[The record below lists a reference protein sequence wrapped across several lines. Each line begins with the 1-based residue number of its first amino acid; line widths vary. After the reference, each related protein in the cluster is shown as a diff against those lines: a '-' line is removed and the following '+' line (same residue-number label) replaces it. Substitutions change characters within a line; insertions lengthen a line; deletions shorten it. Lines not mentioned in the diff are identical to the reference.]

1 MSLKFVQCTLLKNKS
16 PQERYIVVQKLNYCF
31 NCLSPNHKVTQCPS
45 QNSCKFRNCNER
57 HITLL
62 HGGRPPIPSAQRS
75 RSINVS
81 VDSTTTTEHVLATQG
96 EPNTTVLL
104 QILSITIHNNDC
116 HVTTYACLDQ
126 GSTCSILSKDMA
138 LALKIPLRNP
148 KELTLRRIN
157 TACSQYVHEGDLEI
171 ADSSSSVKYLW
182 KKVLVMENP
191 QIPQLN
197 INRSHV
203 SASYKPLN
211 ANNFPILKTCDVT
224 ALLGLDVFDLMVG
237 RNILSGP
244 ANTPTAVQCL
254 LGWFLTG
261 PCMSNSA
268 TIPNQNKIVDTY
280 FCDDCFSWESAL
292 LD

>member
-1 MSLKFVQCTLLKNKS
+1 MEIAKHSALHEPSEKCYNKLTTSFSQFIEFLSLKFVQCTLLKNKS
-16 PQERYIVVQKLNYCF
+16 PQECYIVVQKLNFCF
-31 NCLSPNHKVTQCPS
+31 NCSSPNHKVTQCPS
-45 QNSCKFRNCNER
+45 QHSCKFRNCNER
-57 HITLL
+57 HNTLL
-62 HGGRPPIPSAQRS
+62 HGGRPSILSAQ

-104 QILSITIHNNDC
+104 QILSLTIHNNDC
-116 HVTTYACLDQ
+116 HVTTYAFLDQ
-126 GSTCSILSKDMA
+126 GSTCSILYKDMA
-138 LALKIPLRNP
+138 LALKNPLRNP

-203 SASYKPLN
+203 SASYKHLN
-211 ANNFPILKTCDVT
+211 AINFPNLKICDVT
-224 ALLGLDVFDLMVG
+224 ALL
-237 RNILSGP
+237 
-244 ANTPTAVQCL
+244 
-254 LGWFLTG
+254 
-261 PCMSNSA
+261 
-268 TIPNQNKIVDTY
+268 
-280 FCDDCFSWESAL
+280 
-292 LD
+292 